1 MFCALDMFPAQGW
14 HMVTVAEEMERAL
27 QLSRGNVNSGLPPI
41 FQPGTSSPCGPP
53 NPSETS
59 GPSMSPDHI
68 GPLRVSPAFSLN
80 SSHSLS
86 DSLTKV
92 KIEAANVEV
101 KEPRGHQEDTSTELG
116 LFFHTP

>member
-1 MFCALDMFPAQGW
+1 
-14 HMVTVAEEMERAL
+14 MVTVAVEIERAL
-27 QLSRGNVNSGLPPI
+27 QLASANNGPPVPIIIPPGN
-41 FQPGTSSPCGPP
+41 SSMCGPP
-53 NPSETS
+53 TNPSETS

-101 KEPRGHQEDTSTELG
+101 EEPRGHQEDTSTELG